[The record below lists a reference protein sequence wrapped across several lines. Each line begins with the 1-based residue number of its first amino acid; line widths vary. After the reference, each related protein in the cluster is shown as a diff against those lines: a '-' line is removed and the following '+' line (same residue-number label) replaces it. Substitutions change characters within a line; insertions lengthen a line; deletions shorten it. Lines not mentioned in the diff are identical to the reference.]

1 MNRFQNDFLIRYRKC
16 NVSLCRCQTL
26 ASKSPKRANKLGCIR
41 EKFGKWPPRSIKFY
55 QELFPESIKKRT
67 LHENLYLFWIHYR
80 NPYANRLEQL
90 YLKSIRN
97 RVLVIKWRTPCI
109 INIFINV
116 QERNLI
122 VKLTISICI
131 IEVKCTNFCVCIF
144 YAEPAG

>member
-41 EKFGKWPPRSIKFY
+41 EKSENGH
-55 QELFPESIKKRT
+55 QEVLSFIQNYSQESIQKRT

-122 VKLTISICI
+122 VKLTTSICI
-131 IEVKCTNFCVCIF
+131 IEVKCTHFCVCIF